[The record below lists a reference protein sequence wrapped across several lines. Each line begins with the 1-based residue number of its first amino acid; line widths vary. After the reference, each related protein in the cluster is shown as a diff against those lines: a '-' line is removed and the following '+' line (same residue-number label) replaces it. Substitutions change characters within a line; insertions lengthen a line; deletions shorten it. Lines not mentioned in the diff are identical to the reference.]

1 MPAYLHPHL
10 HAVLL
15 LTTTLTSEI
24 TQVAQFFTVIR
35 HMQSHKHTVHCIF
48 NSIHIM
54 CCVQLDKESYALLQL
69 VLPLTILGRWWMPK
83 EGLTSKAFSGL
94 LQVALAMA
102 FDIAEFTHLVVDEPE
117 LHKDRTLLIVVL
129 TFTSTSVFL
138 LVQIDV
144 GMASDNTVNE
154 IAWTTLT
161 ILFLDG
167 PFFALRVY
175 IASEYSTQ
183 DLQLV
188 FLLKNLFGIIF
199 GGYRVISLCGGEDK
213 ESNKNEDEMIGKSKN
228 VAVSESHLHIVHLPD
243 DYVAE
248 MYVNRGATNTNSG
261 GKENTE
267 NDLNDNGSVSNSQIS
282 HDGAV
287 VIPNVAAS
295 SQVYDGSRV
304 TSDEAAS
311 LHDDGGLLI
320 SSKAAMSTGNQTSRF
335 THSDIQKD
343 QQEVTNNE
351 DAHGKQNGDNSDVR
365 ETEDQDEN
373 AKSGSAQDKKATAD
387 NDRETSSLSAI
398 QVKHHKVS
406 DSEDKDVKKTDTD
419 NTEIVNLQ
427 EAATIGH

>member
-1 MPAYLHPHL
+1 
-10 HAVLL
+10 
-15 LTTTLTSEI
+15 
-24 TQVAQFFTVIR
+24 
-35 HMQSHKHTVHCIF
+35 
-48 NSIHIM
+48 
-54 CCVQLDKESYALLQL
+54 
-69 VLPLTILGRWWMPK
+69 
-83 EGLTSKAFSGL
+83 
-94 LQVALAMA
+94 
-102 FDIAEFTHLVVDEPE
+102 
-117 LHKDRTLLIVVL
+117 
-129 TFTSTSVFL
+129 
-138 LVQIDV
+138 
-144 GMASDNTVNE
+144 MASDNTVNE

-213 ESNKNEDEMIGKSKN
+213 ESNKNEDEMIGKN
-228 VAVSESHLHIVHLPD
+228 